1 MEVTYKDVAK
11 VFTIKM
17 ARDYYSKLGIAV
29 VVNDGKDVTF
39 KIEKEGVKGGG
50 SGIFKPS

>member
-1 MEVTYKDVAK
+1 MGTTFKDVTK
-11 VFTIKM
+11 VFTVEQ
-17 ARDYYSKLGIAV
+17 ALDYYCKLGIAV

-50 SGIFKPS
+50 TGIFKPS